1 LFFIDNIKIYIIF
14 IMFKNA
20 NKFEIARAFQKPVKI
35 DRKDEHTL
43 KKLKIKKELKKLLN
57 K

>member
-1 LFFIDNIKIYIIF
+1 
-14 IMFKNA
+14 MFKNA

-43 KKLKIKKELKKLLN
+43 KKLKIKKELKKLM
-57 K
+57 KQS